1 MLGSPKIRKAVSA
14 ATAAYGLLSLI
25 APRKTVKIAQRVVLS
40 PTFENTGEL
49 EPRDWYVESA
59 RASGLGM
66 LVGGLFGY
74 ILADRAGDKAEAAK
88 TEPVELD
95 VDEAAEDEAADADEV
110 EDESETIDIDDD

>member
-1 MLGSPKIRKAVSA
+1 MLGSPKIRKVASA
-14 ATAAYGLLSLI
+14 ATAVYGLVSLLF
-25 APRKTVKIAQRVVLS
+25 PRKAAKLAQRLVLA

-74 ILADRAGDKAEAAK
+74 ILADRAEDKAKAAK

-95 VDEAAEDEAADADEV
+95 VDEAAEEEADEA
-110 EDESETIDIDDD
+110 ETIDIEDD

>member
-14 ATAAYGLLSLI
+14 ATAVYGLVSLLF
-25 APRKTVKIAQRVVLS
+25 PRKAAKLTQRVVLA
-40 PTFENTGEL
+40 PTFENTAEL

-74 ILADRAGDKAEAAK
+74 ILADRAGDKAAAAK
-88 TEPVELD
+88 DEPVELD
-95 VDEAAEDEAADADEV
+95 VDEVAEEEAEDEP
-110 EDESETIDIDDD
+110 ETIDIDD